1 MHLCSACNRR
11 TTDALDYGE
20 RYKIVFSLNDLQV
33 SDFFET
39 ATLSTTRG
47 HNHNLFKNVVQLMYD
62 RSFSVNGWLTAGMIC
77 LLPLIS
83 VPSLVLP
90 AVLNVFIS
98 LTILDVLRSIF
109 ICSYSVCSLQFCD
122 VFLGQLLVH
131 FVSLC
136 PAHLLTY

>member
-47 HNHNLFKNVVQLMYD
+47 HNHKLFKKPCSADVRSKFFSERVVNCWNDLPVTVD
-62 RSFSVNGWLTAGMIC
+62 FS
-77 LLPLIS
+77 
-83 VPSLVLP
+83 
-90 AVLNVFIS
+90 S
-98 LTILDVLRSIF
+98 LTRFRHSILKVDLS
-109 ICSYSVCSLQFCD
+109 D
-122 VFLGQLLVH
+122 
-131 FVSLC
+131 FVKRF
-136 PAHLLTY
+136 